1 MFAFVGLNENIDF
14 KQIRDTADKINK
26 KQSSYAVLPRPP
38 YANVKFFQLNAH
50 FVWPPWPR
58 RERERE
64 RQNGQATIN
73 MQHDSH

>member
-14 KQIRDTADKINK
+14 KQIRDTAHKINK
-26 KQSSYAVLPRPP
+26 KQSSYAVLPCPP
-38 YANVKFFQLNAH
+38 YVNVKFFQLNAH

-64 RQNGQATIN
+64 KETERT
-73 MQHDSH
+73 SHN